1 MVNYRG
7 SEWNRWDLHVHTAS
21 SYDYK
26 YNGADADDLLCAA
39 LTSNG
44 IKAVAIT
51 DHFKID
57 KQRIESLRAKAPNIV
72 FFPGVELRTDKG
84 ANNLH
89 VILIFSEQSDLDDL
103 SSAFE
108 VIMRTTLILSAKP

>member
-1 MVNYRG
+1 MLTERG

-26 YNGADADDLLCAA
+26 YKADDADELLCKT
-39 LTSNG
+39 LKNNQ

-57 KQRIESLRAKAPNIV
+57 KERIEKLRTKAPEIV
-72 FFPGVELRTDKG
+72 FSPE
-84 ANNLH
+84 
-89 VILIFSEQSDLDDL
+89 
-103 SSAFE
+103 
-108 VIMRTTLILSAKP
+108 